1 MKKEIKEYLENLDN
15 KFETNENY
23 YQVYKM
29 IGSKIIDLGI
39 SSTQKGLNEIISE
52 SIDEMIEEEVSN
64 IIKVSYGVYIKK
76 YMVGPLSITCSVVPL
91 INGKLSKKNTK
102 TNTVYYTE
110 KELETYKLKKGD
122 FKLIVKGLLN
132 ETIESNPFKKYTR
145 EDLENI

>member
-1 MKKEIKEYLENLDN
+1 MKKEIKEYLESLEN

-23 YQVYKM
+23 YQAYKM

-39 SSTQKGLNEIISE
+39 ASTQKGLNELISD
-52 SIDEMIEEEVSN
+52 SIDEMIKEEVVN
-64 IIKVSYGVYIKK
+64 IIKISYGVYIKK

-91 INGKLSKKNTK
+91 IKGKLSKKNTK
-102 TNTVYYTE
+102 TNTVFYTE

-132 ETIESNPFKKYTR
+132 ESIESNPFKKYTR